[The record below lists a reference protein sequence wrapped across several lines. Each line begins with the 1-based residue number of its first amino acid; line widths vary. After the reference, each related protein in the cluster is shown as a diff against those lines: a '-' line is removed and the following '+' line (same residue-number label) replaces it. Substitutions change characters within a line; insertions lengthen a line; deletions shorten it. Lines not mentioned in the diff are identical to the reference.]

1 MLTLNAYLQMGQTTL
16 SNGVLNNYVQLNMT
30 DAEVLLYIHLAN
42 AQQAGDFFPAP
53 DLLAFRMGKDVNEI
67 YNLLSSL
74 QQKKLLALKTYVDDN
89 QMKFDRYD
97 LTVIFERLAEVQAQ
111 QSELEKKMS
120 AQDKTREL
128 FKTFEQEF
136 GRGLSGFE
144 LEMINDWLQ
153 KDHYQIDVILLALKE
168 AVLNQ
173 AFSFKYIDR
182 ILLSW
187 ESKNIKTKEQVL
199 QEQNK
204 RQKEQREQTSFTKD
218 DVPEIPFV
226 PWLKP
231 KDAGDNK

>member
-30 DAEVLLYIHLAN
+30 DAEVLLYIQLAN

-128 FKTFEQEF
+128 FNTFEQEF